1 MFGISKDKH
10 HMLNPGFNPVHEMM
24 PKEVSTDISQKQ
36 FIELELLRWKKSPK
50 RIAMLEG
57 ERYYQ
62 GEHDIL
68 FRKRTVIGKDGKL
81 QEVDNL
87 PNNKIIDNQY
97 AKMVDQKTNY
107 LLGQPLTFDTED
119 DAYEEALSEVF
130 NKRFHR
136 TLKNIG
142 ENALN
147 CGIGW
152 LFPYYN
158 EQGEFRFMRF
168 EPFEILPF
176 WKDAEHT
183 ELDFAARLYQVEV
196 YEGVTYTIHEKVEL
210 YYPDR
215 IEKYDFSDGELVPDA
230 DSPIADYIVF
240 EDDDGNPQGYNW
252 GKVPLIAFKYNQRE
266 IPLIKKV
273 KSLQDGINTMLSD
286 FENNMQ
292 EDSRNTILIIK
303 NYDGQNLAEFRH
315 NLATF
320 GAVKV
325 KTIDGAE
332 GGVDALQV
340 EVNAENYKSILEV
353 FKKALI
359 ENAMGYDAKDDRLSG
374 NPNQMNIQSMYSDID
389 LDANSMETEFQASFE
404 ELLEFVHIYFINKGI
419 GDFSNSD
426 VNIIF
431 NRDIMLNE
439 SEIIDN
445 CSKSVGILS
454 DETIIS
460 QHPWVTD
467 VKQEIERKKEEKQ
480 ENIDEYANAFNPVDN
495 TSNNPD
501 DEGGVVDEE

>member
-1 MFGISKDKH
+1 MI
-10 HMLNPGFNPVHEMM
+10 GFFKNPVDRISAIIKQGADSKLST
-24 PKEVSTDISQKQ
+24 KE
-36 FIELELLRWKKSPK
+36 FIELEIARWKNSPQRK
-50 RIAMLEG
+50 EMILG
-57 ERYYQ
+57 ECYYQ
-62 GEHDIL
+62 GKHDIL
-68 FRKRTVIGKDGKL
+68 TRKRTVIGKDGKL
-81 QEVDNL
+81 QEVENL
-87 PNNKIIDNQY
+87 PNNKIVDNQY

-119 DAYEEALSEVF
+119 DAYEAALSDVF

-147 CGIGW
+147 CGIAW
-152 LFPYYN
+152 MFPYYDEN
-158 EQGEFRFMRF
+158 GDFRFMRF

-183 ELDFAARLYQVEV
+183 ELEFVVRVYQVEV
-196 YEGVTYTIHEKVEL
+196 YEGRDRKTIEKVEI
-210 YYPDR
+210 YYPDI
-215 IEKYDFSDGELVPDA
+215 IEYYELKNGVLYPDVLHESSDYMTL
-230 DSPIADYIVF
+230 
-240 EDDDGNPQGYNW
+240 EDESGTLQGYNW
-252 GKVPLIAFKYNQRE
+252 GKVPIIPFKYNNRE

-315 NLATF
+315 NLATY

-325 KTIDGAE
+325 KTIDGSE

-340 EVNAENYKSILEV
+340 EVNADNYKAILEV

-359 ENAMGYDAKDDRLSG
+359 ENAMGYDAKDDRLAG

-389 LDANSMETEFQASFE
+389 LDANNMETEFQASFE
-404 ELLEFVHIYFINKGI
+404 ELLWFVQVYLANAGK
-419 GDFSNSD
+419 GDFMNSK

-431 NRDIMLNE
+431 NRDMMLNE
-439 SEIIDN
+439 SEVIDN
-445 CSKSVGILS
+445 CAKSVGILS

-460 QHPWVTD
+460 QHPWVVD
-467 VKQEIERKKEEKQ
+467 VKGEIERKKDEKK
-480 ENIDEYANAFNPVDN
+480 ENFDEYAFAFNPV
-495 TSNNPD
+495 NNN
-501 DEGGVVDEE
+501 EGGEGDE

>member
-1 MFGISKDKH
+1 MFGFSKDKH
-10 HMLNPGFNPVHEMM
+10 SMLNPDINLPVDIM
-24 PKEVSTDISQKQ
+24 PKQVAKNISEKQ
-36 FIELELLRWKKSPK
+36 FIELELQRWKNSPK

-68 FRKRTVIGKDGKL
+68 ARKRTVIGKDGKL
-81 QEVDNL
+81 EEVNNI

-107 LLGQPLTFDTED
+107 LLGQPLTFDTEEE
-119 DAYEEALSEVF
+119 AYEAALSDVF

-147 CGIGW
+147 CGIAW

-158 EQGEFRFMRF
+158 ENGEFRFMRF

-183 ELDFAARLYQVEV
+183 VLELAARLYQVEV
-196 YEGVTYTIHEKVEL
+196 YEGFTYTIQEKVEL

-215 IEKYDFSDGELVPDA
+215 IEKYDFKDGVLIPDSY
-230 DSPIADYIVF
+230 SPVADYIIF
-240 EDDDGNPQGYNW
+240 EDDDGNAQGYNW
-252 GKVPLIAFKYNQRE
+252 GKVPLIPFKYNSRE

-303 NYDGQNLAEFRH
+303 NYDGQNLSEFRQ
-315 NLATF
+315 NLSAF

-325 KTIDGAE
+325 KTVDGAE
-332 GGVDALQV
+332 GGVEALQV
-340 EVNAENYKSILEV
+340 EVNADNYKAILEV

-359 ENAMGYDAKDDRLSG
+359 ENAMGYDAKDDRLAG

-389 LDANSMETEFQASFE
+389 LDANNMETEFQASFE

-419 GDFSNSD
+419 GDFRNSK

-431 NRDIMLNE
+431 NRDIMMNE
-439 SEIIDN
+439 SEAIDN

-467 VKQEIERKKEEKQ
+467 VKQEIRRKKTEKQ
-480 ENIDEYANAFNPVDN
+480 ESIDEYANGFLPVESDSYN
-495 TSNNPD
+495 LDSNG
-501 DEGGVVDEE
+501 EADEEQ